1 MIRFPQRRLAAAS
14 LAWLATGDHAG
25 AGPLAQPPG
34 APFVAAVPEPAT
46 IALLAVALLAIVAI
60 LRFTRSRHRRQNRKH
75 QRPTPPV

>member
-1 MIRFPQRRLAAAS
+1 MTCFLQKRLAAAS
-14 LAWLATGDHAG
+14 LAWLAACGQAVAD
-25 AGPLAQPPG
+25 PLVRLPD

-75 QRPTPPV
+75 QRPAPPA